1 MLLEFHDV
9 LVESISPFA
18 SLDFQNHRF
27 MWDLDLVLHPVVN
40 YPPVNLLHNPF
51 SSFQQVPLN
60 VTRVARGSA

>member
-1 MLLEFHDV
+1 
-9 LVESISPFA
+9 
-18 SLDFQNHRF
+18 